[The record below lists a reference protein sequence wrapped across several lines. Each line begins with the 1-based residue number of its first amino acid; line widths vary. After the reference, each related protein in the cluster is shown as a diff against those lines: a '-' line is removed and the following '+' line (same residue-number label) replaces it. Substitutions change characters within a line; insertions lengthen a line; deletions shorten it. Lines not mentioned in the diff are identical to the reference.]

1 MPAWIVSFFRLTRR
15 EYFADF
21 FITPPLTLVF
31 AIYSLR
37 HGFGALWIPEA
48 ALGWCAWTFY
58 EYAVHRWA
66 LHGLPLFSDVHALHH
81 RNQKDYIALP
91 PWATLAVYA
100 AFWMVFGIGSSAV
113 IIGFSVGY
121 IVYSALHTA
130 FHYAAIAPAG
140 WLARG
145 DRRHHL
151 HHRFDSVCF
160 GVTTGF
166 WDRLF
171 GTEDLTS

>member
-1 MPAWIVSFFRLTRR
+1 MSSWIVALFRLTRR

-31 AIYSLR
+31 AVYSIR
-37 HGFGALWIPEA
+37 HGFGVLWIPELLA
-48 ALGWCAWTFY
+48 GWIFWTFY

-91 PWATLAVYA
+91 PSVTLVAYA
-100 AFWMVFGIGSSAV
+100 SAWLIFGMRSSAFMV
-113 IIGFSVGY
+113 GFSLGY
-121 IVYSALHTA
+121 IVYSILHTA
-130 FHYAAIAPAG
+130 FHYAPIAPGG

-151 HHRFDSVCF
+151 HHRFDNVCF
-160 GVTTGF
+160 GVTTGL

-171 GTEDLTS
+171 GTEKA